1 MDGFLGI
8 GKIGWGSMK
17 TRQGEIFIEWAS
29 NFEAFLDQKIV
40 IDVLQSNEATS
51 SSLSQETSNKASSF
65 QD

>member
-1 MDGFLGI
+1 
-8 GKIGWGSMK
+8 MK